1 MSWGHTVD
9 DIGAQ
14 SVMAWHNFASIVDTC
29 AVLEPDMNV
38 MVLVEHRQLVRVASV
53 DIASVATV

>member
-14 SVMAWHNFASIVDTC
+14 SVTAWHNFASIEDTC
-29 AVLEPDMNV
+29 AVLEPDMNA
-38 MVLVEHRQLVRVASV
+38 MALVEHRQLVRVASV